1 MSTWVK
7 RNRPLGSESKLRIVL
22 VFRSLRK
29 TVAPETVLDEAS
41 KTVPDTPRW
50 PIFCATARGE
60 SSSNPTSP
68 AGTIPA
74 VNTANATPVSFFVR
88 PGLTRPPLAL
98 QMARLHPDRRRL
110 APTPAVRRR
119 PLRILSRTHRRRP
132 HRLPLLRP
140 VRCQVHSRIQGTMA
154 WQTPLVQTHCIL

>member
-41 KTVPDTPRW
+41 NTVPDTTRW
-50 PIFCATARGE
+50 PIFCAAARGG
-60 SSSNPTSP
+60 SSSTPTSP

-74 VNTANATPVSFFVR
+74 VTNANATPASFFLR

-98 QMARLHPDRRRL
+98 RTARLHPDRRL
-110 APTPAVRRR
+110 PAPTPAVRRR
-119 PLRILSRTHRRRP
+119 PPRILSRIHRRRP

-140 VRCQVHSRIQGTMA
+140 IR
-154 WQTPLVQTHCIL
+154 